1 MSALAVRNQS
11 MLQLYQIQE
20 QKATSWI
27 ERKPGSNMKGRSHRD
42 TDIAS
47 SSFAVRHGL
56 YIHDGRRHRNLL
68 QFADGTY
75 QKTVG
80 QVKTNWTF
88 ESGESVP
95 VTFEVLE
102 NCCSDVILGDTIL
115 YDHNVFEDHA
125 ASISSHQSQHE
136 IHRLA
141 PFDFVKKWQRHV
153 RSLLHRSSDRN
164 SKTSTLREIHM
175 TEVDDADR

>member
-1 MSALAVRNQS
+1 MN
-11 MLQLYQIQE
+11 
-20 QKATSWI
+20 
-27 ERKPGSNMKGRSHRD
+27 GRSHCD

-56 YIHDGRRHRNLL
+56 YIHGGRRYRSLL

-75 QKTVG
+75 QQTVG
-80 QVKTNWTF
+80 QVKTHWTF
-88 ESGESVP
+88 ESGERVP
-95 VTFEVLE
+95 ITFEVLE

-125 ASISSHQSQHE
+125 ASISSHESQHD

-141 PFDFVKKWQRHV
+141 PFDFAKNWQRHV
-153 RSLLHRSSDRN
+153 GSLLHRSSDRK
-164 SKTSTLREIHM
+164 SKTSTFRVFHV
-175 TEVDDADR
+175 TETGDANS

>member
-1 MSALAVRNQS
+1 
-11 MLQLYQIQE
+11 
-20 QKATSWI
+20 
-27 ERKPGSNMKGRSHRD
+27 MKRRSHRY
-42 TDIAS
+42 TDITS

-56 YIHDGRRHRNLL
+56 YIHGGRRHRNFL

-80 QVKTNWTF
+80 QVKSHWTF
-88 ESGESVP
+88 ESGERVP
-95 VTFEVLE
+95 ITFEVLE

-125 ASISSHQSQHE
+125 ASISSHESQHD

-141 PFDFVKKWQRHV
+141 PFDFVKKWHV

-164 SKTSTLREIHM
+164 SKTSTFRVFQT
-175 TEVDDADR
+175 TETDDADRQ